1 MTTDTAQQMTLEIL
15 VTFEDAETQA
25 TWIDDRIGWQFVLD
39 LDADDPAPRED
50 TMTETTRVT
59 RLTAL
64 NVQALQLAAEAIG
77 AEDRVT
83 IGATVATF
91 AGSPAE
97 ALQLVDAGHAALV
110 RGGYRAS
117 QHPVRSLAAIRRKLT
132 R

>member
-1 MTTDTAQQMTLEIL
+1 MTTDTAQQTTLDIL
-15 VTFEDAETQA
+15 VTFEDAKTQA

-59 RLTAL
+59 RLTRP
-64 NVQALQLAAEAIG
+64 NVQALQLAVEAIG

-91 AGSPAE
+91 AGSPAD
-97 ALQLVDAGHAALV
+97 ALALLDSGRDALV
-110 RGGYRAS
+110 RGGYRTT